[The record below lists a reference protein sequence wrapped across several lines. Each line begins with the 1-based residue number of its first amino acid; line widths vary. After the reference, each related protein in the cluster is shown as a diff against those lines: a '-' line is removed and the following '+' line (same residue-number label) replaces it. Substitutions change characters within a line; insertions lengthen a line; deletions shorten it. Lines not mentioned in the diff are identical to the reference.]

1 MSLSRARARFFGGFH
16 QLALARTL
24 VIDATEVEDA
34 MDDDAVEFVVVG
46 FSEEFGIG
54 AHGVEADHDVSIDD
68 VFFIVVESDD
78 IGIKVVTEVLVVD
91 LEYLL
96 VVNKHISHLAHTTSV
111 AGSYGPDPG
120 IGGALL
126 YGGHAHALYI
136 VCNHC
141 LWGIK
146 ESVG

>member
-1 MSLSRARARFFGGFH
+1 
-16 QLALARTL
+16 
-24 VIDATEVEDA
+24 
-34 MDDDAVEFVVVG
+34 MDDDTVELVVVG
-46 FSEEFGIG
+46 LAEEFGIG
-54 AHGVEADHDVSIDD
+54 AHGVEADDNVAVDD
-68 VFFIVVESDD
+68 VVFIVVEGDD
-78 IGIKVVTEVLVVD
+78 IGIIVVTEVLIVD

>member
-1 MSLSRARARFFGGFH
+1 
-16 QLALARTL
+16 
-24 VIDATEVEDA
+24 
-34 MDDDAVEFVVVG
+34 MDDDTVELVVVG
-46 FSEEFGIG
+46 LAEEFGIG
-54 AHGVEADHDVSIDD
+54 TYGVEADDDVAIDD
-68 VFFIVVESDD
+68 VVFIVVEGDD
-78 IGIKVVTEVLVVD
+78 IGIIVVTEVLVVD

-96 VVNKHISHLAHTTSV
+96 GVNKHISHLAHTTSV